1 MKYTVNQLYQY
12 LYERPL
18 NIYEIFKGFFGEDFV
33 DIQTCLGRGLSSF
46 KEYLFAKICDETS
59 ITNED
64 KEDDFNQHFEISA
77 EQLVELENI
86 AKNRRFIIY
95 VWWPRVTVT
104 NEYNKSVN
112 IQDLYAK
119 VEIQGDGRIPY
130 ECNGFRL
137 NRATYTREQF
147 MSNYMHSHINVI
159 PKNNFADF
167 QTPCL
172 GRGPIISTIGTLK
185 NDYDEATWMLFC
197 QELSMYVT
205 VESISGG
212 PYRRMENI
220 GNVSQNLMYTGYNFG
235 GYIGKGD
242 FLKQFTNDDFKKFI
256 QYYLKHGHLSFRFMN
271 NVFTWSMP
279 YYEYIIDISNSF
291 IDFYNKYYS
300 TSDRNLNNFFS
311 NGLLKQVIV
320 ADGKFYN
327 EGVYD
332 SFDINDFSEYQNK
345 LVLTFKGKEIRT
357 TIINNKQESEST
369 LTTVISNNVA
379 MFILQKIL
387 RTINFRYKNE
397 HNNKNRRN
405 QEVTPTCERVIY
417 L

>member
-1 MKYTVNQLYQY
+1 MEYTVNQLYQH
-12 LYERPL
+12 LFEKPL
-18 NIYEIFKGFFGEDFV
+18 SIYDTFKGFFGEDFV
-33 DIQTCLGRGLSSF
+33 DIQTHQGRELASF
-46 KEYLFAKICDETS
+46 KEYLFAKICDEAS
-59 ITNED
+59 ITNGD
-64 KEDDFNQHFEISA
+64 KEEDFNLHFEVSA

-86 AKNRRFIIY
+86 AKDKRFIIY

-104 NEYNKSVN
+104 NEYDKSVN

-119 VEIQGDGRIPY
+119 IEIQGDGTIPY

-159 PKNNFADF
+159 PKNNFAEF
-167 QTPCL
+167 QIPCL
-172 GRGPIISTIGTLK
+172 GTGPIISTIRTLK
-185 NDYDEATWMLFC
+185 NDYDEVTWILFC

-212 PYRRMENI
+212 PYHRMENI
-220 GNVSQNLMYTGYNFG
+220 GNVSQNSMYTGYTFKFA
-235 GYIGKGD
+235 GKAD
-242 FLKQFTNDDFKKFI
+242 FLSQFTSDDLRKFI
-256 QYYLKHGHLSFRFMN
+256 QYYLKHGHLSLGYIN
-271 NVFTWSMP
+271 NVFTWNMP

-300 TSDRNLNNFFS
+300 TTASNLNNCF
-311 NGLLKQVIV
+311 NTGLLKQVIV

-327 EGVYD
+327 EGEYN
-332 SFDINDFSEYQNK
+332 SFDINNFSEYQNK
-345 LVLTFKGKEIRT
+345 LVLVFKGKKIRT
-357 TIINNKQESEST
+357 TIINNEQRSEAT
-369 LTTVISNNVA
+369 LTTVINNNVA

-397 HNNKNRRN
+397 HNIKYRRN
-405 QEVTPTCERVIY
+405 QEVTPACEKVIY

>member
-12 LYERPL
+12 LFEKPL
-18 NIYEIFKGFFGEDFV
+18 TIYDVFKGFFGEDFV
-33 DIQTCLGRGLSSF
+33 DIQTHQGRELTSF
-46 KEYLFAKICDETS
+46 KEYLCAKICDETS
-59 ITNED
+59 FSNEAI
-64 KEDDFNQHFEISA
+64 EEICNQSFEVTE
-77 EQLVELENI
+77 EQLTGLENTV
-86 AKNRRFIIY
+86 KDKRFIIY

-119 VEIQGDGRIPY
+119 IEIQNDGTIPY

-167 QTPCL
+167 QIPCL

-212 PYRRMENI
+212 PYHRMENI
-220 GNVSQNLMYTGYNFG
+220 GNVSQNLMYSGYTFS
-235 GYIGKGD
+235 YAGKAD
-242 FLKQFTNDDFKKFI
+242 FLSLFTNDDLKKFI
-256 QYYLKHGHLSFRFMN
+256 QYYLKHGHLSLRYIN
-271 NVFTWSMP
+271 NVFTWNMP

-300 TSDRNLNNFFS
+300 TTASNLNNCF
-311 NGLLKQVIV
+311 NTGLLKQVIV

-327 EGVYD
+327 EGEYNN
-332 SFDINDFSEYQNK
+332 FDINNFSEYQNK
-345 LVLTFKGKEIRT
+345 LVLVFKGKEIRT
-357 TIINNKQESEST
+357 AIINNEQKSEAT
-369 LTTVISNNVA
+369 LTTVINNNVA

-397 HNNKNRRN
+397 HNIKYRRN
-405 QEVTPTCERVIY
+405 QEVTPACERVIY

>member
-1 MKYTVNQLYQY
+1 MEYTVNQLYQH
-12 LYERPL
+12 LFEKPL
-18 NIYEIFKGFFGEDFV
+18 SIYDTFKGFFGEDFV
-33 DIQTCLGRGLSSF
+33 DIQTHQGRELASF
-46 KEYLFAKICDETS
+46 KEYLFAKICDEAS
-59 ITNED
+59 ITNGD
-64 KEDDFNQHFEISA
+64 KEEDFNLHFEIPA

-86 AKNRRFIIY
+86 AKDKRFIIY

-104 NEYNKSVN
+104 NEYDKSVN

-119 VEIQGDGRIPY
+119 IEIQGDGTIPY

-147 MSNYMHSHINVI
+147 ISGYMHSHINVI
-159 PKNNFADF
+159 PKNNFAEF
-167 QTPCL
+167 QIPCL
-172 GRGPIISTIGTLK
+172 GSGPILSTIVTLK

-212 PYRRMENI
+212 PYHRMETI
-220 GNVSQNLMYTGYNFG
+220 GNLSLHTMYTGYNFC
-235 GYIGKGD
+235 YAGKAD
-242 FLKQFTNDDFKKFI
+242 FLSQFTNDDLKKFI
-256 QYYLKHGHLSFRFMN
+256 QYYLKHGHLSLGYMN
-271 NVFTWSMP
+271 EVFTWSMP

-300 TSDRNLNNFFS
+300 TTARNLDNCFS
-311 NGLLKQVIV
+311 KGILKQVIV

-327 EGVYD
+327 EDDYN
-332 SFDINDFSEYQNK
+332 SFDINGFREYQNK
-345 LVLTFKGKEIRT
+345 LVLVFKGKEIRT
-357 TIINNKQESEST
+357 TIINSKQSSEVT
-369 LTTVISNNVA
+369 LTTVINNNVA

-397 HNNKNRRN
+397 HNIKYRRN
-405 QEVTPTCERVIY
+405 QEVTPACERILY

>member
-1 MKYTVNQLYQY
+1 MEYTVNQLYQHFF
-12 LYERPL
+12 EKPL
-18 NIYEIFKGFFGEDFV
+18 SIYDTFRRFFGEDFV
-33 DIQTCLGRGLSSF
+33 DIQTQQERELSSF
-46 KEYLFAKICDETS
+46 KEYLFAKICDEAS
-59 ITNED
+59 ITNGD
-64 KEDDFNQHFEISA
+64 KEEDFNLHFEVSA

-86 AKNRRFIIY
+86 AKDKRFIIY
-95 VWWPRVTVT
+95 VWWPRVTVS

-119 VEIQGDGRIPY
+119 IEIQNDGTIPY

-147 MSNYMHSHINVI
+147 LSNYMHSHINTI
-159 PKNNFADF
+159 PKNNFTQF
-167 QTPCL
+167 QIPCL

-185 NDYDEATWMLFC
+185 NEYDETTWMLFC

-212 PYRRMENI
+212 PYHRMETI
-220 GNVSQNLMYTGYNFG
+220 GNVSLNSMYTGYTFN
-235 GYIGKGD
+235 YTSKLD
-242 FLKQFTNDDFKKFI
+242 FLSLFTNDGLKKFI
-256 QYYLKHGHLSFRFMN
+256 QYYLKHGHLSLRYMN
-271 NVFTWSMP
+271 NVFTWGMP

-300 TSDRNLNNFFS
+300 TTARDLDNCFS
-311 NGLLKQVIV
+311 KGMLKQVIV

-327 EGVYD
+327 EGDYN
-332 SFDINDFSEYQNK
+332 SFDINNFSEYQNK

-357 TIINNKQESEST
+357 TIINNKQGSEAT

-397 HNNKNRRN
+397 HNIKYRRN
-405 QEVTPTCERVIY
+405 QEVTPACERVIY

>member
-1 MKYTVNQLYQY
+1 MEYTVNQLYQH
-12 LYERPL
+12 LFEKPL
-18 NIYEIFKGFFGEDFV
+18 SIYEIFKGFFGEDFV
-33 DIQTCLGRGLSSF
+33 DIQTHQGKELTSF
-46 KEYLFAKICDETS
+46 KEYLCAKICDETS
-59 ITNED
+59 FSNEAI
-64 KEDDFNQHFEISA
+64 EEICNQSFEVTE
-77 EQLVELENI
+77 EQLTGLENTV
-86 AKNRRFIIY
+86 KDKRFIIY

-119 VEIQGDGRIPY
+119 IEIQNDGTIPY

-147 MSNYMHSHINVI
+147 MSGYMHSHINII
-159 PKNNFADF
+159 PKNNFTQF
-167 QTPCL
+167 QIPCL

-185 NDYDEATWMLFC
+185 NEYDEATWMLFC

-212 PYRRMENI
+212 PYHRMETI
-220 GNVSQNLMYTGYNFG
+220 GNVSQNLMYSGYSFNYTG
-235 GYIGKGD
+235 KVD
-242 FLKQFTNDDFKKFI
+242 FLSLFTNDDLKKFI
-256 QYYLKHGHLSFRFMN
+256 KYYLKHGHLSLGYMN
-271 NVFTWSMP
+271 SAFTWSMP

-300 TSDRNLNNFFS
+300 TTAGNLDNCFS
-311 NGLLKQVIV
+311 KGMLKQVIV

-327 EGVYD
+327 EGDYN
-332 SFDINDFSEYQNK
+332 SFDINNFSEYQNK

-357 TIINNKQESEST
+357 TIINNKQGSEAT
-369 LTTVISNNVA
+369 LTIVISNNVA

-397 HNNKNRRN
+397 HNKYRRN
-405 QEVTPTCERVIY
+405 QEATPACERVLY